1 MARERRSRDKFA
13 TERPR
18 MEDSRQ
24 GGDRSRSRSKERKLL
39 LSKEV
44 ERLARRVVKAEIK
57 SRDGKTW
64 NQVK

>member
-1 MARERRSRDKFA
+1 MARECRSRDKFA
-13 TERPR
+13 NERPR
-18 MEDSRQ
+18 VEDGRQ
-24 GGDRSRSRSKERKLL
+24 ADDRSRSRSKERKL

-64 NQVK
+64 NQV

>member
-1 MARERRSRDKFA
+1 
-13 TERPR
+13 